1 MSAQRVE
8 QRPTTGGG
16 PGTGPPRGP
25 MGGGAWG
32 AMGRPVE
39 KPRDFRGTLMR
50 LLGYLGPH
58 RLKLGAVFVF
68 AICGT
73 VFSIVG
79 PKLMGQAT
87 TKIFAGIVAK
97 ITAARLGRPMPPMDV
112 AAIGHIVLVL
122 IGLYIVSALFTDIH
136 QFMMAG
142 VAQKTVYDMRTDVD

>member
-39 KPRDFRGTLMR
+39 KAKDFRGTLLR

-58 RLKLGAVFVF
+58 RLKLGVVFVF
-68 AICGT
+68 AISST

-79 PKLMGQAT
+79 PKLLGQAT
-87 TKIFAGIVAK
+87 TTIFKGIVAK
-97 ITAARLGRPMPPMDV
+97 ITAMRLGRPLPPLDF

-122 IGLYIVSALFTDIH
+122 IGLYLV
-136 QFMMAG
+136 
-142 VAQKTVYDMRTDVD
+142 